1 MLEGLLWI
9 LLGLVVFTLALLA
22 VPIDVKAQ
30 LDLGARARC
39 TLRIGWLFGLIR
51 LERDIGAGKPAAP
64 KEPKKEREKRGLRR
78 PSLAVIR
85 RGFRLLGELIR
96 RVRVRH
102 VELDLSLGTED
113 PASTGQLV
121 GYAAPIVALANAQ
134 PRTRVTLRPNFAGA
148 RLEGVGVGEICLVPI
163 GLLVPVVGFALSP
176 EVRTWLFAQA

>member
-39 TLRIGWLFGLIR
+39 RLRIGWLFGLVC
-51 LERDIGAGKPAAP
+51 LEKDIGARTPS
-64 KEPKKEREKRGLRR
+64 EPKKPKEKGASRGLRR

-85 RGFRLLGELIR
+85 RGFRLLGELIHH
-96 RVRVRH
+96 VRVRH
-102 VELDLSLGTED
+102 MELDLSLGTED

-121 GYAAPIVALANAQ
+121 GYAAPIVAMANAQ

-163 GLLVPVVGFALSP
+163 GLVVPVVGFALSP
-176 EVRTWLFAQA
+176 EVRRWLFAQP